1 MIFDFRDVLS
11 PLPNSAQWTDK
22 LLFTIKLTKKLFK
35 IHIFYK
41 KYVLERRVL
50 PPKRNICILEALI

>member
-22 LLFTIKLTKKLFK
+22 LLFTTKLTKKLF
-35 IHIFYK
+35 
-41 KYVLERRVL
+41 
-50 PPKRNICILEALI
+50 